1 MIFIISDDRM
11 LHVLNFVVESQREF
25 EGVDVEEG
33 IYKFFDESGN
43 PPVAEFEKPSKRG
56 KLLDLIPW
64 V

>member
-33 IYKFFDESGN
+33 IYKLF
-43 PPVAEFEKPSKRG
+43 
-56 KLLDLIPW
+56 
-64 V
+64 